1 MSNDNVA
8 IYTGHHYGVDVQRYV
23 VIEVDMYV

>member
-8 IYTGHHYGVDVQRYV
+8 IYTGYWYIVDVQGCE
-23 VIEVDMYV
+23 VIEVDMYM